1 MLNRANQTLSETI
14 VPSTC
19 PLPYQMPKVRMVLTR
34 VLLCLLP
41 DVLGARQEWDLKVSM
56 GIQVS
61 ELPVSIT
68 RVKAWLFDLNFT
80 LEKYAISSLLV
91 LPFAIFLMEMNWDTK
106 RDSPS

>member
-1 MLNRANQTLSETI
+1 MLNRANQTLSETM

-19 PLPYQMPKVRMVLTR
+19 PLPYRMPKVRMVLPR

-41 DVLGARQEWDLKVSM
+41 YVLGARQEWNLKVSE

-68 RVKAWLFDLNFT
+68 GVKAGLFELTFT
-80 LEKYAISSLLV
+80 GEKYAISSLLV